1 MGMLGTIGETV
12 SNVQSLDVQAKS
24 LDAEGRSI
32 AERAAFDER
41 QQRRTNRLR
50 LGEGIAHG
58 AASGVAITSGSPLL
72 HELDRVKQT
81 EIEALS
87 IRRQGEIGVAQKR
100 FASRMTRRQIPF
112 AILGGVAKLGS
123 QGAGAASGLK
133 GGSGFGSKSAYSD
146 ATAYQAQRYS

>member
-1 MGMLGTIGETV
+1 MQAAPAIGASLGGLGKIGSTV
-12 SNVQSLDVQAKS
+12 SNVQALDVQAKS

-32 AERAAFDER
+32 AEQAAFDER
-41 QQRRTNRLR
+41 QQRRKNRLM
-50 LGEGIAHG
+50 LGEGVARS

-100 FASRMTRRQIPF
+100 FASRLTRRQIPF
-112 AILGGVAKLGS
+112 EILGGVTKLGS
-123 QGAGAASGLK
+123 QAAGAFAGK
-133 GGSGFGSKSAYSD
+133 
-146 ATAYQAQRYS
+146 